1 MNFVS
6 KIKEA
11 LRGEVDTRAAAQEAA
26 RRARGTLEQRRERA
40 SLDQL
45 NEQPARLREEFARVR
60 ASDLLA
66 HFRSRVRPKFFPG
79 FADLNRT
86 ADLQTQL
93 FPRETNQLIAHAHRM
108 VDEHCWPLLGF
119 GEKCFGKEA
128 IEWNRDPLSGFDWPI
143 EDHADLEL
151 MRH

>member
-1 MNFVS
+1 MKFFS
-6 KIKEA
+6 KVKRA
-11 LRGEVDTRAAAQEAA
+11 LRGDVDTLAAAQEAA

-66 HFRSRVRPKFFPG
+66 HFRSRVRPRFFPG
-79 FADLNRT
+79 FADPKQT
-86 ADLQTQL
+86 ADLQRQL
-93 FPRETNQLIAHAHRM
+93 FPAETARLIARADRI

-119 GEKCFGKEA
+119 GEKCFGKVEIQWKDRKSTRLNSSHVSISYA
-128 IEWNRDPLSGFDWPI
+128 VFC
-143 EDHADLEL
+143 
-151 MRH
+151 